1 MILSMTG
8 YGKAVTEYGSK
19 KISVELRSLNS
30 KQLDLMVRIPNF
42 YKECEVDL
50 RNEITRRVMRGKTE
64 LNISVEELH
73 PEKSATLNKTLVK
86 TYYEQMK
93 EIADELNIETTE
105 NLFVAAL
112 RMPDTLN
119 TEASV
124 LEEGEVKAL
133 IACLD
138 KGLQAFESFR
148 KQEGEALAKDLMKR
162 NDLIKN
168 ILSEIGPF
176 EVARIGRIRERIG
189 NNLIEFI
196 GKEGI
201 DTNRLEQEII
211 FYLEKLDI
219 TEEKVRLANHCRYFD
234 ETVKEE
240 QPGRKLSFIAQ
251 EMGREI
257 NTIGSKSNDYEM
269 QRRVVMMKDEL
280 EKIKEQLNNV
290 L

>member
-1 MILSMTG
+1 MTG

-19 KISVELRSLNS
+19 KISVEIRSLNS

-42 YKECEVDL
+42 YKECEIDL

-64 LNISVEELH
+64 LNITVEELH

-86 TYYEQMK
+86 AYYEQMN
-93 EIADELNIETTE
+93 EIASELNIETSE
-105 NLFVAAL
+105 NLFVAAI

-124 LEEGEVKAL
+124 LEEDEVKTL
-133 IACLD
+133 MACLN
-138 KGLQAFESFR
+138 KALLAFESFR
-148 KQEGEALAKDLMKR
+148 KQEGEALAKDLLKR
-162 NDLIKN
+162 SDLIKT
-168 ILSEIGPF
+168 ILSEIAPF
-176 EVARIGRIRERIG
+176 EVARIERIRERIG
-189 NNLIEFI
+189 NNLAEFI

-219 TEEKVRLANHCRYFD
+219 TEEKVRLANHCRYFV
-234 ETVKEE
+234 ETAGED

-269 QRRVVMMKDEL
+269 QRRVVLMKDEL